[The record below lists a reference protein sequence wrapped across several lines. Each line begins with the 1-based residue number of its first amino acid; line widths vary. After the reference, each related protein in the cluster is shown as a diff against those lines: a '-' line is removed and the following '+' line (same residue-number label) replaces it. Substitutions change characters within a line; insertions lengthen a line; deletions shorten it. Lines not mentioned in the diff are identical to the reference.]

1 MGQFC
6 DFRKSPVNLADMQ
19 GIPGRVLS
27 LIEASGLSRRA
38 FAQEIGLDDAKL
50 SKSLSGTRRF
60 SSLDLARIADR
71 WKVTVDWLITGEEP
85 ALAVAARTTSGDAR
99 TALEAAKRYSTIR
112 GDLASLGWPQ
122 PWRPVTPRVVSG
134 TYAEQGSALARS
146 ALAVVAK
153 TGRSVDDPDLPD
165 LTEKVFGADVA
176 VVALNAGFDG
186 LAASAVDAKLIVLS
200 TSGIPARQRFTL
212 AHELGHLLAG
222 DDQDVHLDRDVYD
235 KAQAKDP
242 SEMRANS
249 FASAFLMPEDILRE
263 VVGQHGLTEPG
274 FAALACD
281 LKVTPSALAF
291 RLKWLRLIDSGTCDR
306 YKSVSAARAATIA
319 GRGEELARRVVLA
332 NTPRPPGLLVRDAYA
347 AYETGATTLRPYASL
362 LGVDV
367 DELRQELESQH
378 GAVGNL

>member
-1 MGQFC
+1 
-6 DFRKSPVNLADMQ
+6 MQ

-27 LIEASGLSRRA
+27 LIEDSGLSRRA
-38 FAQEIGLDDAKL
+38 FAGEIGLDDSKL

-71 WKVTVDWLITGEEP
+71 CKVTVDWLVTGDEP
-85 ALAVAARTTSGDAR
+85 PLAVAARTTSGDAR

-122 PWRPVTPRVVSG
+122 PWRPVSLAAVSG
-134 TYAEQGSALARS
+134 TYAEQGRALARW
-146 ALAVVAK
+146 ALSLVTEA
-153 TGRSVDDPDLPD
+153 GRSVGDTDLPSVV
-165 LTEKVFGADVA
+165 EEVFGADVA
-176 VVALNAGFDG
+176 VVALDAGFDG
-186 LAASAVDAKLIVLS
+186 LAASSEDAKLIVLG
-200 TSGIPARQRFTL
+200 TSQIPARQRFTL

-222 DDQDVHLDRDVYD
+222 DDQGVHLDRDIYD

-249 FASAFLMPEDILRE
+249 FASAFLMPEDALRE
-263 VVGQHGLTEPG
+263 AVGRDGLSEQG

-291 RLKWLRLIDSGTCDR
+291 RLKDLRLIDSGTCDR
-306 YKSVSAARAATIA
+306 YRSVSAAKAATIA
-319 GRGEELARRVVLA
+319 GRGEELARRVALA
-332 NTPRPPGLLVRDAYA
+332 NTPRLPGLLVRDAYA

-367 DELRQELESQH
+367 DELRQALESQH
-378 GAVGNL
+378 GAAGVS